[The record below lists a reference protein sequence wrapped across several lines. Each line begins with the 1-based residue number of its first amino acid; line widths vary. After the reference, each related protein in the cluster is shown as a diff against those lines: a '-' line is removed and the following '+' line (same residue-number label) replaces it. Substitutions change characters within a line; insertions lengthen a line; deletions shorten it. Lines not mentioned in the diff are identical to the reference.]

1 MVNSTVNCGGVQD
14 LIKLDDNLE
23 RFLLC
28 SSFSN
33 NDTYNYENKLT
44 DDLFFNQLYVEGGS
58 QEEKIRTEIL
68 ELIKCGRKQSIFLL
82 GNKGCGKTTLVHK
95 VMQLMD
101 GTTELRHICLD
112 FGNSSATLTLK
123 REKEILIQEIY
134 KMFRETIKE
143 NDLGLLKSFVN
154 TYTKNEED
162 FDISWDYNNS
172 LCCFYETLTECVFD
186 QEGDSLKKL
195 KHKVRPTMANLE
207 LFQIFFLL
215 VLFDLEKQ
223 QFSGSNRTAIIFDN
237 LDNLLDIAD
246 ISQFIENFCNFQN
259 NIGTLLKAILK
270 NKRSSFQYTFVF
282 VMRETTKAN
291 ISPHS
296 LEMLRISSKEYDI
309 TTLFPKKDIIIQ
321 RLNCYREYLNTQDE
335 NDRNIVNLKQQVN
348 SIVRIISDKYMDKTI
363 FPFYNNDYRICVMK
377 LIDIT
382 RQHSGLI
389 CQYNNLMSQNNED
402 AKFGGR
408 GIIYRIIL
416 SDLQKKGYFSRLM
429 IVDFSTRDKKTS
441 LVRLLLT
448 YLANRTESDC
458 TDATPAV
465 SLKELFKAFD
475 DIKPSEI
482 IECIWA
488 MFDLI
493 TTNDWNHLITFAS
506 SKSACKE
513 RLYVEK
519 EIYRQNSY
527 GNDDKEY
534 SKFRI
539 TCAGEIYLSNVCT
552 HYEFFSCRALG
563 DEYLPLFCKE
573 NLEMQDGKYIFEN
586 IIEGVYNQVYKCCLD
601 LCKSYESDRGVC
613 KDARPPYN
621 YKNVSIYQYHS
632 ERIIFSHIGYLDS
645 FRCYLLKNIVKPSIE
660 IENMSMLILKTIR
673 KYCTLITGK
682 EKVAKCAATKRF
694 GQIVSNLEEAENNPC
709 DPTKTINRK
718 VVNPI

>member
-1 MVNSTVNCGGVQD
+1 MVGYTINQKGVHD

-33 NDTYNYENKLT
+33 NDTYNYDSNLS
-44 DDLFFNQLYVEGGS
+44 DDLFFEQLYVEGGNL
-58 QEEKIRTEIL
+58 EKKIHDEIL
-68 ELIKCGRKQSIFLL
+68 DLIKTGRKQSVFIL

-95 VMQLMD
+95 IMQLINVE
-101 GTTELRHICLD
+101 TELRHICLD
-112 FGNSSATLTLK
+112 FGNSSSTLTLK
-123 REKEILIQEIY
+123 REKEILIQKIY
-134 KMFRETIKE
+134 RIFREAIKC
-143 NDLGLLKSFVN
+143 NNFNLLNSFLD
-154 TYTKNEED
+154 TYSKNEED
-162 FDISWDYNNS
+162 FDIYWDYNNELAS
-172 LCCFYETLTECVFD
+172 FYDTLKACLSD
-186 QEGDSLKKL
+186 QEGDTLKQL
-195 KHKVRPTMANLE
+195 KHKVRPAMAKLE
-207 LFQIFFLL
+207 LFQLFLLL
-215 VLFDLEKQ
+215 VLVDLAKQ
-223 QFSGSNRTAIIFDN
+223 QFSESKRTAIVFDN

-259 NIGTLLKAILK
+259 NIGSLLKAILGSD
-270 NKRSSFQYTFVF
+270 RSRFQYTFIF

-309 TTLFPKKDIIIQ
+309 TTLFPKKDIIVK
-321 RLNCYREYLNTQDE
+321 RLRYYQEYLMIQNQNNSKISE
-335 NDRNIVNLKQQVN
+335 LKQQVD
-348 SIVRIISDKYMDKTI
+348 SILKIVNDTYMHKTI

-382 RQHSGLI
+382 RQHPGLI
-389 CQYNNLMSQNNED
+389 TQYNSLMSLNNED

-408 GIIYRIIL
+408 GIIYRIVL
-416 SDLQKKGYFSRLM
+416 SDLQNKGYFSRLM
-429 IVDFSTRDKKTS
+429 IVDFSTREKHTS

-448 YLANRTESDC
+448 YLANKTKSDC

-465 SLKELFKAFD
+465 SLKELFKAFI
-475 DIKPSEI
+475 DIQPSEI

-506 SKSACKE
+506 SKAACKE
-513 RLYVEK
+513 QLYKEK
-519 EIYRQNSY
+519 NIYRQNGY
-527 GNDDKEY
+527 GPDDKEY

-563 DEYLPLFCKE
+563 EEYLPLFCTE
-573 NLEMQDGKYIFEN
+573 NLEMRDGKYIFEY
-586 IIEGVYNQVYKCCLD
+586 ITDRVYKQVHMCCDALS
-601 LCKSYESDRGVC
+601 KSYEGPRGLC
-613 KDARPPYN
+613 KDAKPPYN
-621 YKNVSIYQYHS
+621 YKNESIYQYHS

-645 FRCYLLKNIVKPSIE
+645 FRCYLLQNAIASNINLEEVST
-660 IENMSMLILKTIR
+660 LLLKTIR
-673 KYCTLITGK
+673 KYCNLITK
-682 EKVAKCAATKRF
+682 KNIAKCAANRRF
-694 GQIVSNLEEAENNPC
+694 KEIVLNLEEAEENPC

-718 VVNPI
+718 P

>member
-1 MVNSTVNCGGVQD
+1 MASSAVNYGGVQD

-44 DDLFFNQLYVEGGS
+44 DNLFFDQLYVEGGNL
-58 QEEKIRTEIL
+58 ECKIRNEIL
-68 ELIKCGRKQSIFLL
+68 ELIKYGRKQSVFLL

-95 VMQLMD
+95 IMQLISKKP
-101 GTTELRHICLD
+101 ELRHICLD
-112 FGNSSATLTLK
+112 FGNSSSTLTLK
-123 REKEILIQEIY
+123 REKEILIQKIY
-134 KMFRETIKE
+134 KMFREAIKS
-143 NDLGLLKSFVN
+143 NNIQLLNSFIR
-154 TYTKNEED
+154 TYTENEED
-162 FDISWDYNNS
+162 FDISWDYNNKLS
-172 LCCFYETLTECVFD
+172 GFYETLHECISN
-186 QEGDSLKKL
+186 QEGDPLKQL
-195 KHKVRPTMANLE
+195 KYKVRPEMAKLE
-207 LFQIFFLL
+207 LFQLFLLL

-223 QFSGSNRTAIIFDN
+223 QFSGSKRTAIIFDN

-270 NKRSSFQYTFVF
+270 NERSSFQYTFIF

-309 TTLFPKKDIIIQ
+309 TKLFPKKDIIIK
-321 RLNCYREYLNTQDE
+321 RLHCYQDYLMAQDK
-335 NDRNIVNLKQQVN
+335 NDEKINKLKQQVD
-348 SIVRIISDKYMDKTI
+348 SILKIINDAYMHKTI
-363 FPFYNNDYRICVMK
+363 FSFYNNDYRICVMK

-389 CQYNNLMSQNNED
+389 NQYNNLVSLNDED

-429 IVDFSTRDKKTS
+429 IVDFTTREKHTS

-448 YLANRTESDC
+448 YLANKTESDC

-465 SLKELFKAFD
+465 SLKELFKAFN

-506 SKSACKE
+506 SKSASKE
-513 RLYVEK
+513 RLYAEK
-519 EIYRQNSY
+519 EIYRQDSY
-527 GNDDKEY
+527 KNDDKEY

-539 TCAGEIYLSNVCT
+539 TCAGKVYLSNVCT

-563 DEYLPLFCKE
+563 DEYLPLFSTE
-573 NLEMQDGKYIFEN
+573 NLEIRDEKYIFEN
-586 IIEGVYNQVYKCCLD
+586 IIEGVYNQVYRCCLD
-601 LCKSYESDRGVC
+601 LCKSYESTRGLC
-613 KDARPPYN
+613 RDSKPPYN
-621 YKNVSIYQYHS
+621 YKNELIYQYHS

-645 FRCYLLKNIVKPSIE
+645 FRCYLLKNTTNPNIDIE
-660 IENMSMLILKTIR
+660 KISMLLLKTVR
-673 KYCTLITGK
+673 KYCNLIAE
-682 EKVAKCAATKRF
+682 EKVAKCAATRRF
-694 GQIVSNLEEAENNPC
+694 KQIVANLGEAERNPC

-718 VVNPI
+718 L